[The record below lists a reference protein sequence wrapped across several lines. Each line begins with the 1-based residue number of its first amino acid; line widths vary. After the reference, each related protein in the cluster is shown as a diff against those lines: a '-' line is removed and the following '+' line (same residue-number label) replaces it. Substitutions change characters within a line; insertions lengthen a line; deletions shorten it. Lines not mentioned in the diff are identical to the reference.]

1 MSYLPCSQHTQRQ
14 NCLSSTLG
22 YCSSTASAIPPQQCC
37 SSPSAVI
44 FGGFLSRGAG
54 AAKSSCHLCSTLMSV
69 VTVFLQM
76 RVQRGQADQPSV
88 RAPHTRHGFHKV
100 PPRISRSELQ
110 GVSICPCFYPES
122 SCSARGIPQVPE
134 RMLSSHTSGGSTWP
148 SLAPSPPL
156 TKGLK
161 SMVLEKGSQM
171 KAVHINV
178 LLIKRR
184 GKAFHSHLRR
194 CTHPQLSL

>member
-122 SCSARGIPQVPE
+122 SCSARSLRGCSAPTPLVVVLWWEHMAFPGSI
-134 RMLSSHTSGGSTWP
+134 SSSNKGTKINGTGKGKPNEGSP
-148 SLAPSPPL
+148 
-156 TKGLK
+156 
-161 SMVLEKGSQM
+161 
-171 KAVHINV
+171 H
-178 LLIKRR
+178 
-184 GKAFHSHLRR
+184 
-194 CTHPQLSL
+194 